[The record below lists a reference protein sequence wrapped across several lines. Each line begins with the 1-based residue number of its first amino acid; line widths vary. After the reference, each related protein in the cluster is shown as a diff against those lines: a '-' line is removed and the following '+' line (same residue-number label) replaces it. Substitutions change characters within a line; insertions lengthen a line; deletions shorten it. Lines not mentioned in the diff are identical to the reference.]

1 MTDTLPAMHTLSH
14 MFPGLQ
20 AIPAEEW
27 AAARPRLQSVLAQ
40 TTLFAGDEAG
50 KYAFFVLS
58 GTISISSITTEGRE
72 AMTARLSAGDIC
84 SLMVLS
90 GLSGRD
96 YPGSITAETDV
107 TVLYV
112 AKSSFLRWVLQY
124 EPVRQ
129 AVFGSVLDGLIRM
142 GSLLSAKSSLPLD
155 IRLADTLLTLT
166 SDRQPDVKIT
176 HQQLAVELGTAREVV
191 SRQLSRMQRRGWI
204 STGRGSVSILQR
216 ETLEA
221 FVGDQVTEER

>member
-1 MTDTLPAMHTLSH
+1 MTDTLPALRTLLH
-14 MFPGLQ
+14 IFPGLQ

-27 AAARPRLQSVLAQ
+27 SAAKPRLQSVPAQ
-40 TTLFAGDEAG
+40 TVLFSGDEAG
-50 KYAFFVLS
+50 KYAFFVLD
-58 GTISISSITTEGRE
+58 GTISISSITAEGRE

-124 EPVRQ
+124 ERVRQ

-155 IRLADTLLTLT
+155 IRLADTLLKLT

-204 STGRGSVSILQR
+204 ATGRGSVSILQR